1 MAQVVWVSPTTSRDW
16 IAFAT
21 RSWTKSGRAPSFTVS
36 LDFTSRAASPQ
47 LADSTFDRRP
57 PHLFGWRR
65 WRGLRVPVGQQVPA
79 RRQRPEPAAELLR
92 LAALHPQGTRPG
104 RRHAYRLPADEL
116 PGWAIPRGRAAAH
129 GRRDQQARQLAWRE
143 RARDPRCWVAKRPHH
158 SRSRGRNSRSGP
170 EGDRANHQ
178 ARLHEV

>member
-21 RSWTKSGRAPSFTVS
+21 RSWTKSGRAPPFTLS

-47 LADSTFDRRP
+47 LADSTVDRRP
-57 PHLFGWRR
+57 PHLFAWRR

-79 RRQRPEPAAELLR
+79 GRQCSEPAPQLLR
-92 LAALHPQGTRPG
+92 LAAVHPQGTRPG

-116 PGWAIPRGRAAAH
+116 SAWAVPRGRAAAH
-129 GRRDQQARQLAWRE
+129 GRRDQQARQLARGE
-143 RARDPRCWVAKRPHH
+143 RA
-158 SRSRGRNSRSGP
+158 
-170 EGDRANHQ
+170 
-178 ARLHEV
+178 